1 MAARCLTFVVRRHV
15 LAALSAA
22 IEAAD
27 DNVARMA
34 LARIDWI
41 LRGRARRMLEAALLE
56 AAIATG
62 VSDYTDPAAVRHVLR
77 AAALIIRSESRSES
91 RDKVDLADAV
101 RVAAAHETH
110 EATPPATWP
119 IATIVAGAIAL
130 ATATTVAAATAFVVK
145 GPAKPYSYERPTPP
159 APIGVF
165 RDGGAP
171 RRDPGIERAL
181 GATFPALV
189 MTSAAITRGAP
200 VDEGARARLFAAL
213 RAEPAMQ
220 AHGPQL
226 GAAWTQMLGTLEEWI
241 VLTRGDR
248 AWDDTASEL
257 RARIDVVSDQLAAV
271 ELGYYLDP
279 EILGDH
285 NRRRRGIFTYR
296 IETVGF
302 VKANDTQVRVLDLRR
317 LDTVGGGA
325 ALLGLTSEELEDPV
339 VLLDAIDHK
348 IATQVLPVLV
358 GAPFQLGDDG
368 WARTRGRPLA
378 VAAGAAIRR
387 ELLSAL
393 YTDVKSPERAT
404 ARTRQLVVASVR
416 HHEAQHKLDKAESL
430 AYPLPLARILSERKN
445 EEFAVR
451 ARYELSGYVSQ
462 IASDT
467 WLPQLTLWSLARHAF
482 RRGGPRI
489 EEAYVAVVV
498 VEGLARQL
506 GVPSKGPVVH
516 GGEIDRDRLA
526 ALVGPLTMRTTVELR
541 SAATA
546 LWAELFEEPL
556 TRLYD

>member
-1 MAARCLTFVVRRHV
+1 M
-15 LAALSAA
+15 LAALASA

-27 DNVARMA
+27 DNVARTS
-34 LARIDWI
+34 LAQIDWI
-41 LRGRARRMLEAALLE
+41 LRGRARRLLEAALLE
-56 AAIATG
+56 AALATG
-62 VSDYTDPAAVRHVLR
+62 VTDYTDPAAVRHVLR
-77 AAALIIRSESRSES
+77 AAALIVRRER
-91 RDKVDLADAV
+91 VDLTDPMK
-101 RVAAAHETH
+101 VAAAHETH
-110 EATPPATWP
+110 ELAAPTTWP
-119 IATIVAGAIAL
+119 IATIVAGAIAF

-145 GPAKPYSYERPTPP
+145 GPPKPYAYERPTPP
-159 APIGVF
+159 PAIGVF
-165 RDGGAP
+165 REGGAP
-171 RRDPGIERAL
+171 RRDPEIERIL
-181 GATFPALV
+181 GQNFPALV
-189 MTSAAITRGAP
+189 LTSAAIMHGAP
-200 VDEGARARLFAAL
+200 IDEGKRAAMLASL
-213 RAEPAMQ
+213 RAEPAMA
-220 AHGPQL
+220 AHGPAL
-226 GAAWTQMLGTLEEWI
+226 GGAWTEMLATLEQWI
-241 VLTRGDR
+241 VLTPGDR
-248 AWDDTASEL
+248 AWGETSTEL

-271 ELGYYLDP
+271 ELGYYVDP
-279 EILGDH
+279 EMLGEH
-285 NRRRRGIFTYR
+285 PRRRQGIFTYR

-302 VKANDTQVRVLDLRR
+302 VKANDAQVRVLDLRR
-317 LDTVGGGA
+317 LDTIGGGA

-348 IATQVLPVLV
+348 LATQVLPVLV
-358 GAPFQLGDDG
+358 GAPFQLGDDS
-368 WARTRGRPLA
+368 WARTRGRSLS

-393 YTDVKSPERAT
+393 YTDVQSAERAT

-416 HHEAQHKLDKAESL
+416 HHEAQHKLDKAETL

-506 GVPSKGPVVH
+506 GIESKGPVVH

-526 ALVGPLTMRTTVELR
+526 ALVGPLSIRTTVELR
-541 SAATA
+541 SAAAA
-546 LWAELFEEPL
+546 LWAELFEQPL

>member
-1 MAARCLTFVVRRHV
+1 M
-15 LAALSAA
+15 LAALASA

-27 DNVARMA
+27 DNVARTS
-34 LARIDWI
+34 LAQIDWI
-41 LRGRARRMLEAALLE
+41 LRGRARRLLEAALLE

-77 AAALIIRSESRSES
+77 AAALIVRRER
-91 RDKVDLADAV
+91 VDLTDPIK
-101 RVAAAHETH
+101 VAAAHETH
-110 EATPPATWP
+110 EPAAPTTWP
-119 IATIVAGAIAL
+119 IATIVAGAIAFT
-130 ATATTVAAATAFVVK
+130 TATTVAAATAFVVK
-145 GPAKPYSYERPTPP
+145 GPAKTYAYERPTPP
-159 APIGVF
+159 PAIGVF
-165 RDGGAP
+165 REGGAP
-171 RRDPGIERAL
+171 RRDPEIERIL
-181 GATFPALV
+181 GQRFPALV
-189 MTSAAITRGAP
+189 LTSAAITHGAP
-200 VDEGARARLFAAL
+200 IDEGKRSGMLAAL
-213 RAEPAMQ
+213 RAEPAMA
-220 AHGPQL
+220 AHGPAL
-226 GAAWTQMLGTLEEWI
+226 GGAWTEMLATLEQWI
-241 VLTRGDR
+241 LLTPGDR
-248 AWDDTASEL
+248 AWGEVSTEL

-271 ELGYYLDP
+271 ELGYYVDP
-279 EILGDH
+279 EMLGEH
-285 NRRRRGIFTYR
+285 PRRRQGIFTYR

-302 VKANDTQVRVLDLRR
+302 VKANDAQVRVLDLRR
-317 LDTVGGGA
+317 LDTIGGGA

-348 IATQVLPVLV
+348 LATQVLPVLV

-368 WARTRGRPLA
+368 WARTRGRSLS

-393 YTDVKSPERAT
+393 YTDVQSAERAT
-404 ARTRQLVVASVR
+404 VRTRQLVVASVR
-416 HHEAQHKLDKAESL
+416 HHEAQHKLDKAETL
-430 AYPLPLARILSERKN
+430 AYPLPLARILSERKS

-506 GVPSKGPVVH
+506 GIPSKGPVVH

-526 ALVGPLTMRTTVELR
+526 ALVGPLSIRTTVELR
-541 SAATA
+541 SAAAA
-546 LWAELFEEPL
+546 LWAELFEQPL

>member
-1 MAARCLTFVVRRHV
+1 M
-15 LAALSAA
+15 LAALASA

-27 DNVARMA
+27 DNVARTS
-34 LARIDWI
+34 LAQIDWI
-41 LRGRARRMLEAALLE
+41 LRGRARRLLEAALLE
-56 AAIATG
+56 AALATG
-62 VSDYTDPAAVRHVLR
+62 VTDYTDPAAVRHVLR
-77 AAALIIRSESRSES
+77 AAALIVRRER
-91 RDKVDLADAV
+91 VDLTDPMK
-101 RVAAAHETH
+101 VAAAHETH
-110 EATPPATWP
+110 ELAAPTTWP
-119 IATIVAGAIAL
+119 IATIVAGAIAF

-145 GPAKPYSYERPTPP
+145 GPPKPYAYERPTPP
-159 APIGVF
+159 PAIGVF
-165 RDGGAP
+165 REGGAP
-171 RRDPGIERAL
+171 RRDPEIERIL
-181 GATFPALV
+181 GQKFPALV
-189 MTSAAITRGAP
+189 LTSAAIMHGAP
-200 VDEGARARLFAAL
+200 IDEGKRAAMLASL
-213 RAEPAMQ
+213 RAEPAMA
-220 AHGPQL
+220 AHGPAL
-226 GAAWTQMLGTLEEWI
+226 GGAWTEMLATLEQWI
-241 VLTRGDR
+241 VLTPGDR
-248 AWDDTASEL
+248 AWGETSTEL

-271 ELGYYLDP
+271 ELGYYVDP
-279 EILGDH
+279 EMLGEH
-285 NRRRRGIFTYR
+285 PRRRQGIFTYR

-302 VKANDTQVRVLDLRR
+302 VKANDAQVRVLDLRR
-317 LDTVGGGA
+317 LDTIGGGA

-348 IATQVLPVLV
+348 LATQVLPVLV
-358 GAPFQLGDDG
+358 GAPFQLGDDS
-368 WARTRGRPLA
+368 WARTRGRSLS

-393 YTDVKSPERAT
+393 YTDVQSAERAT

-416 HHEAQHKLDKAESL
+416 HHEAQHKLDKAETL

-506 GVPSKGPVVH
+506 GIESKGPVVH

-526 ALVGPLTMRTTVELR
+526 ALVGPLSIRTTVELR
-541 SAATA
+541 SAAAA
-546 LWAELFEEPL
+546 LWAELFEQPL

>member
-1 MAARCLTFVVRRHV
+1 MVRRHV
-15 LAALSAA
+15 LAALASA

-27 DNVARMA
+27 DNVARTS
-34 LARIDWI
+34 LAQIDWI
-41 LRGRARRMLEAALLE
+41 LRGRARRLLEAALLE
-56 AAIATG
+56 AALATG
-62 VSDYTDPAAVRHVLR
+62 VTDYTDPAAVRHVLR
-77 AAALIIRSESRSES
+77 AAALIVRRER
-91 RDKVDLADAV
+91 VDLTDPMK
-101 RVAAAHETH
+101 VAAAHETH
-110 EATPPATWP
+110 ELAAPTTWP
-119 IATIVAGAIAL
+119 IATIVAGAIAF

-145 GPAKPYSYERPTPP
+145 GPPKPYAYERPTPP
-159 APIGVF
+159 PAIGVF
-165 RDGGAP
+165 REGGAP
-171 RRDPGIERAL
+171 RRDPEIERIL
-181 GATFPALV
+181 GQNFPALV
-189 MTSAAITRGAP
+189 LTSAAIMHGAP
-200 VDEGARARLFAAL
+200 IDEGKRAAMLASL
-213 RAEPAMQ
+213 RAEPAMA
-220 AHGPQL
+220 AHGPAL
-226 GAAWTQMLGTLEEWI
+226 GGAWTEMLATLEQWI
-241 VLTRGDR
+241 VLTPGDR
-248 AWDDTASEL
+248 AWGETSTEL

-271 ELGYYLDP
+271 ELGYYVDP
-279 EILGDH
+279 EMLGEH
-285 NRRRRGIFTYR
+285 PRRRQGIFTYR

-302 VKANDTQVRVLDLRR
+302 VKANDAQVRVLDLRR
-317 LDTVGGGA
+317 LDTIGGGA

-348 IATQVLPVLV
+348 LATQVLPVLV
-358 GAPFQLGDDG
+358 GAPFQLGDDS
-368 WARTRGRPLA
+368 WARTRGRSLS

-393 YTDVKSPERAT
+393 YTDVQSAERAT

-416 HHEAQHKLDKAESL
+416 HHEAQHKLDKAETL

-506 GVPSKGPVVH
+506 GIESKGPVVH

-526 ALVGPLTMRTTVELR
+526 ALVGPLSIRTTVELR
-541 SAATA
+541 SAAAA
-546 LWAELFEEPL
+546 LWAELFEQPL